1 MAGRWLSLLLLVSGG
16 SYAYQ
21 TTIER
26 RQVGFTPSLARRYQ
40 ERDGNSGDE
49 NIGNV
54 QNSQYVANITV
65 GGGTFVVILG
75 KYPNP
80 LLVESTGD

>member
-1 MAGRWLSLLLLVSGG
+1 MTGRWLAFLLLGSGIAH
-16 SYAYQ
+16 AYR

-26 RQVGFTPSLARRYQ
+26 REIPYTPSLARRFQ
-40 ERDGNSGDE
+40 ERDVTSGDE

-75 KYPNP
+75 MQTHP
-80 LLVESTGD
+80 S

>member
-1 MAGRWLSLLLLVSGG
+1 MAGRWLSFLLLVSRG

-26 RQVGFTPSLARRYQ
+26 REIDYTPSLARQYQ
-40 ERDGNSGDE
+40 ERDGSSGDE

-75 KYPNP
+75 RSPDL
-80 LLVESTGD
+80 LLVEPTGR